1 MKIRIVTDSVSDLP
15 AEALERWRISVVPTF
30 VNYGGKSY
38 ADDGR
43 ELDRDRFYKMLP
55 GMRDFPTT
63 AAPPPALAE
72 EVLREAAGEDAH
84 VLAIHV
90 PAKLSATLNNV
101 RIGAQAALPQDRY
114 TIIDSGTLTMAQG
127 MQVLVAAEMAEN
139 GAAAPEIVAAL
150 QRVQQ
155 QQRLYAVIDTVEYL
169 RRSGR
174 VNPLLAA
181 LGTML
186 QIKPIVSVSDGVVAP
201 LQRIRTFRKA
211 LERLRELVLAEAPLD
226 RLVIL
231 HIQNEAGAREFLAS
245 LGDAAPPDTPIVEVG
260 PTLGTHIG
268 PGSVGATTL
277 NQNWKR

>member
-15 AEALERWRISVVPTF
+15 AEALERWQIAVVPTF
-30 VNYGGKSY
+30 VNYGGRSY

-43 ELDRDRFYKMLP
+43 ELDRTRFYQMLP
-55 GMRDFPTT
+55 AMREFPTT

-72 EVLREAAGEDAH
+72 EILRGVASQGEH

-101 RIGAQAALPQDRY
+101 RIGAQAILPEDRY
-114 TIIDSGTLTMAQG
+114 TIVDSGTLTMAQG
-127 MQVLVAAEMAEN
+127 MQVLIAAEMAEQ
-139 GAAAPEIVAAL
+139 GAPVAEIVAAL
-150 QRVQQ
+150 QRVQE

-186 QIKPIVSVSDGVVAP
+186 QIKPIVSVRDGVVSP
-201 LQRIRTFRKA
+201 VQRVRTFRKA
-211 LERLRELVLAEAPLD
+211 LERLRDLVLAESPLD

-231 HIQNEAGAREFLAS
+231 HIQNEAGAREFLAL

-277 NQNWKR
+277 NRNWKR